1 VEAEGLEQ
9 QLEAAAE
16 QLIHLEDGAVQLA
29 RAERELE
36 AAVEALRAAERQV
49 REWERERVEEQVRE
63 WESERV
69 EEQVREWRSR

>member
-1 VEAEGLEQ
+1 MEAEGLEQ

>member
-69 EEQVREWRSR
+69 EEQVRE